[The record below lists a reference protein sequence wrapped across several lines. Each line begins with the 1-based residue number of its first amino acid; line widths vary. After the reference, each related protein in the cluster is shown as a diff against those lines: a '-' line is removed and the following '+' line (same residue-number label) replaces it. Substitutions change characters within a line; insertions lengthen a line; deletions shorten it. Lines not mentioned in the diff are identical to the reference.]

1 MYVYLF
7 CVCVLLPVY
16 IYKYIYIM
24 YIYIIYIYI
33 YKYISVLES
42 SARFARVLDAG
53 PWWALPWALGPPLSC
68 PLGCGPSSGL
78 SPGPSPGGSPGP
90 FAGLWR
96 GPAGIGRSQG
106 PIKYV
111 KTPNDIEYVKLDQF
125 LQSKLIFSGYVG
137 IDDSGL
143 SLENLKCATMMALMT
158 VRYRHSEMAMMMAK
172 SIPEIRTAGRIEPS
186 LRARFRAAKKS
197 II

>member
-1 MYVYLF
+1 M
-7 CVCVLLPVY
+7 
-16 IYKYIYIM
+16 
-24 YIYIIYIYI
+24 YIYI

-78 SPGPSPGGSPGP
+78 SPGPSPGGPGP

-137 IDDSGL
+137 MYIYFERSF
-143 SLENLKCATMMALMT
+143 S
-158 VRYRHSEMAMMMAK
+158 
-172 SIPEIRTAGRIEPS
+172 RTASYSLLARIPQLPPWPNMVAS
-186 LRARFRAAKKS
+186 ALALHRCS
-197 II
+197 P